1 MPTSESLRVKYI
13 PLADLKPATR
23 NPKDHDISAIVESFK
38 RFGFVAPGILNEAT
52 GRIVVGHGRAEA
64 LAVMKNDGEDPPGRI
79 TKKNGD
85 WLVPVVH
92 GISFEN
98 DEEAEAYL
106 LADNRLTE
114 LGGWDEA
121 QLAEL
126 LKEFEARQNMGGTG
140 FNGDDLVALME
151 RLDVDFTPPDPSAP
165 QEPNLDGRV
174 FVEIRCPKPEF
185 AEIEITLE
193 TWSNRD
199 GIEVNISG

>member
-23 NPKDHDISAIVESFK
+23 NPKDHDIGAIVESFK

-64 LAVMKNDGEDPPGRI
+64 LAAMKNDGEDPPGRI

-106 LADNRLTE
+106 IADNRLTE
-114 LGGWDEA
+114 LGGWDYA
-121 QLAEL
+121 VLPKIL
-126 LKEFEARQNMGGTG
+126 GGLKEREALEVTG
-140 FNGDDLVALME
+140 FDDDDLKQMMGWLKEENDGYPGAKEYDENVAD
-151 RLDVDFTPPDPSAP
+151 DVEVG
-165 QEPNLDGRV
+165 Q
-174 FVEIRCPKPEF
+174 CPKC
-185 AEIEITLE
+185 
-193 TWSNRD
+193 
-199 GIEVNISG
+199 G